1 MSGPDRDV
9 VRGNFCGV
17 PFFAAETPPPF
28 LAGLTFRV
36 GRADE
41 TAASAGLTHLVEHL
55 VLPPA
60 SYPDVECNGM
70 VENLYT
76 TIWASGPTN
85 DVRTFLEQV
94 VGRFT
99 ALPLERLD
107 VERRILLAEE
117 EAQPWSSVRQASA
130 LRFGPIGHGLTGYGE
145 FGLRGFTED
154 DVIRW
159 TAERFTAGNA
169 AIWMTDP
176 SFELDI
182 SLPPGTPWPAPEPRP
197 AAYIE
202 YPCVY
207 RGGQPGGVLLS
218 MMAERSEASAI
229 GFRLLERRLRDRI
242 RYELGLSYDVSGD
255 LMPLTADAAHAW
267 IGADVSG
274 GNVDGWCDVAVRAF
288 DTLVTDGPAEDEL
301 ESEKARMQRRDVEPA
316 RWAGWLAWTAERHLL
331 GEPYESRAESRRAF
345 ESVTRDQIGET
356 LAAARSS
363 LLLLGPEDTP
373 VLPGFAE
380 YPLISPSR
388 IDGRRHRPSALAARL
403 RRDRRRLTVSPAGVS
418 LTWRDG
424 SRLTARYD
432 STVLCFREETSRTL
446 LTDDGFFVHIDA
458 EDWTAGKKVLGEID
472 AAIPPDLVVSETPLL
487 DARVEEVGQLARS
500 TFKRTWMISDELRV
514 LPGLLED
521 GEVLLVLAKASRG
534 WKLGLL
540 ALTDRRLHFVYGDGT
555 KHSFVLERG
564 RIPAQLDGSSTLKLF
579 VEDEWI
585 SLPDVEPKE
594 KAAELEQLLG
604 GWAV

>member
-1 MSGPDRDV
+1 MSGRDPDV
-9 VRGNFCGV
+9 VRGQFGGV
-17 PFFAAETPPPF
+17 PFFAAETSPPF

-55 VLPPA
+55 VLPAA
-60 SYPDVECNGM
+60 SYPDVEHNGT
-70 VENLYT
+70 VDNLYT
-76 TIWASGPTN
+76 TMWAAGEQAE
-85 DVRTFLEQV
+85 VR
-94 VGRFT
+94 RFIEEVLLRLQ

-130 LRFGPIGHGLTGYGE
+130 LRFGPIGHGLSGYGE
-145 FGLRGFTED
+145 FGLRGFTVDE
-154 DVIRW
+154 ITRW
-159 TAERFTAGNA
+159 TTERFTTGNA

-182 SLPPGTPWPAPEPRP
+182 SLPPGTPRPAPEPRP
-197 AAYIE
+197 IGYIE
-202 YPCVY
+202 HPCVY

-218 MMAERSEASAI
+218 MIAERSEAFTI
-229 GFRLLERRLRDRI
+229 GFRLLERRLRDRL
-242 RYELGLSYDVSGD
+242 RYELGFSYDVSGD
-255 LMPLTADAAHAW
+255 LMPLTSGAAHAW

-274 GNVDGWCDVAVRAF
+274 GNVDGWCDEAVGAF
-288 DTLVTDGPAEDEL
+288 DTLAADGPAEDEF
-301 ESEKARMQRRDVEPA
+301 ESEKARMRRSDVEPA

-331 GEPYESRAESRRAF
+331 GEPYESRAESRRAS
-345 ESVTRDQIGET
+345 ESVTRGQIAET

-373 VLPGFAE
+373 VLPDFAE
-380 YPLISPSR
+380 YPLSSPSR
-388 IDGRRHRPSALAARL
+388 IEGRRHRPFALPDRL
-403 RRDRRRLTVSPAGVS
+403 RRHRRLLTVSPGGVS

-424 SRLTARYD
+424 SRLTAQYD
-432 STVLCFREETSRTL
+432 STVLCFREEEARTL
-446 LTDDGFFVHIDA
+446 LTDDGFFVRIDA

-472 AAIPPDLVVSETPLL
+472 AAIPPELVVSEDPML

-500 TFKRTWMISDELRV
+500 TFKRTWMISDELKT
-514 LPGLLED
+514 LPRLLED
-521 GEVLLVLAKASRG
+521 GEVLLALAKASRG

-540 ALTDRRLHFVYGDGT
+540 ALSDRRLHFVYGEGT

-585 SLPDVEPKE
+585 SLTDVEPKG
-594 KAAELEQLLG
+594 KAAELEQLLDST
-604 GWAV
+604 